1 METLLNNEMAQM
13 DKAIHDAVAKI
24 EQMISLASKKHSGI
38 KLEVNEKI
46 LQACTSLMQ
55 AIKQLIL
62 DSKQLQKEIASK
74 GRVCVDAYSR
84 HLSHVSHLQ
93 GASSMKEFYQ
103 RNHRW
108 TEGLISAAK
117 TVAVDANLLVYD
129 SLSMVMIGF

>member
-1 METLLNNEMAQM
+1 FISNKNLDLETLLNNEMAQM

-74 GRVCVDAYSR
+74 GRVCVDACSR

-93 GASSMKEFYQ
+93 GASSMK
-103 RNHRW
+103 
-108 TEGLISAAK
+108 
-117 TVAVDANLLVYD
+117 
-129 SLSMVMIGF
+129 